1 MLVTT
6 VLTHTCFH
14 AVWHGGV
21 VVRRGVP
28 NSSDPQF
35 QESWQDVYN
44 RGPLK
49 VLPWKVALGNH
60 DWRGVVGAEV
70 RGGVCV
76 LVAL

>member
-1 MLVTT
+1 MHVTT
-6 VLTHTCFH
+6 LCGAAFVC
-14 AVWHGGV
+14 
-21 VVRRGVP
+21 RRGVS

-44 RGPLK
+44 KGPLK

-70 RGGVCV
+70 RGRVCV
-76 LVAL
+76 VVAL